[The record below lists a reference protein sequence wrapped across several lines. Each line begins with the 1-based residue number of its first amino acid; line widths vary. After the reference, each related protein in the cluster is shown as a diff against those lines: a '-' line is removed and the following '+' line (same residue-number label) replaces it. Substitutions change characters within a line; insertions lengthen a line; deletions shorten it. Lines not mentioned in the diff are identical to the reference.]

1 MIIVLNFFKRVIA
14 RLEKK
19 NVSDSQIFIG
29 KHTYGFENISVAWQQ
44 NEKVVIGAFC
54 SIAGNITIQHGGN
67 HNSSWISTY
76 PFGHLPNDSFKVLP
90 VTGHPKLSRKVE
102 IGNDVWIANNV
113 TLMGGVKIGDG
124 VIVAMNSHVT
134 RSIPPYEVWGGN
146 PAEKIKDRF
155 PEDIKLKLLE
165 LKWWEL
171 PDSLIENL
179 IPFLVQEPSLELLQ
193 VIESE
198 INAFKTT

>member
-1 MIIVLNFFKRVIA
+1 M
-14 RLEKK
+14 
-19 NVSDSQIFIG
+19 
-29 KHTYGFENISVAWQQ
+29 
-44 NEKVVIGAFC
+44 
-54 SIAGNITIQHGGN
+54 
-67 HNSSWISTY
+67 
-76 PFGHLPNDSFKVLP
+76 
-90 VTGHPKLSRKVE
+90 
-102 IGNDVWIANNV
+102 
-113 TLMGGVKIGDG
+113 
-124 VIVAMNSHVT
+124 IVAMNSHVT